1 MRRSRSSGWLQ
12 YVIGSGTWRVT
23 RSDEGQ
29 PFYCAVLEGGCRLAL
44 DGENAVELRAGDFV
58 LVPATFGITMSS
70 LAAPMGHA
78 DSVPAASGGG
88 VFRIGEVD
96 GPADLHLIGGH
107 CSFDSPDAALLVSL
121 LPRLIHVRDDSRL
134 ASLVRLVSDESRN
147 ARPAREA
154 ILARL
159 LEVLL
164 IEALRSGPGTTGS
177 PGLVRGLADT
187 RLAAALRAMHRAP
200 ERPWSTDELAR
211 ESALSRSAF
220 FNRFREALDM
230 APIAYLLAWRM
241 GWRRTCFVAKGS
253 LCRKFPSAWDMAQ
266 PARSALPSPV
276 TWGNHQS
283 AMPANLEVW
292 LRSLREARRRRV
304 KGYRR

>member
-1 MRRSRSSGWLQ
+1 MVDPFTDVVGLLQ
-12 YVIGSGTWRVT
+12 PKARFSKYVIGSGTWRVS

-44 DGENAVELRAGDFV
+44 DGEDAVELRAGDFV

-70 LAAPMGHA
+70 LAAPRGHA
-78 DSVPAASGGG
+78 DSVPAALGGG

-164 IEALRSGPGTTGS
+164 IEALRAGPGTTGS
-177 PGLVRGLADT
+177 PGLARGLADN

-200 ERPWSTDELAR
+200 EKSWSTDELAK

-220 FNRFREALDM
+220 FKRFRDALGM
-230 APIAYLLAWRM
+230 APIEYLLAWRM
-241 GWRRTCFVAKGS
+241 ALAKNLLRRERLTVSEVSQRVGYGSASAFSVAFTRYVG
-253 LCRKFPSAWDMAQ
+253 Q
-266 PARSALPSPV
+266 PPV
-276 TWGNHQS
+276 S
-283 AMPANLEVW
+283 YA
-292 LRSLREARRRRV
+292 REA
-304 KGYRR
+304 